1 MIEHINLLDKVF
13 YTYNKCVYEV
23 TIVSKVYNRCNA
35 VNIIFNDEIKPV
47 NIKNLYYTNDE
58 AYKRVLE
65 DIKEEIALQEKYA
78 QAAQNKLTELY
89 NKRKCILNKLEKK

>member
-65 DIKEEIALQEKYA
+65 GRNSSTREVCTSSSKQTNRALQ
-78 QAAQNKLTELY
+78 
-89 NKRKCILNKLEKK
+89 